1 MKWGW
6 KIAFSRE
13 GIQEGLCKLHQPVHV
28 CEVRGKAER
37 NAHCATALHTQVGEK
52 LIPAHPSFPLEELR
66 ERVFGL
72 LMEDFAQR
80 LFRQIK
86 GRFATARVPKAA
98 CAQGDTEPAAPPPTS
113 PSINHQ

>member
-37 NAHCATALHTQVGEK
+37 NAHCATALHTQGGEK
-52 LIPAHPSFPLEELR
+52 LIPAHPTFPLEELR

-80 LFRQIK
+80 LFRQIE
-86 GRFATARVPKAA
+86 GRFAVPRLTKAA
-98 CAQGDTEPAAPPPTS
+98 CAQEVVER
-113 PSINHQ
+113 PSASATN